1 MSESWSF
8 IGHEMLFGSLSTV
21 LNLLKVLIP
30 LMIVI
35 EILLTYNILEK
46 ISKKLEFI
54 GKPMGMSKDAI
65 FPLLV
70 GVFIGVTYGAGTLM
84 ELNERKPL
92 SKKDFALIG
101 VFMYICHGII
111 ETGFLFGVNGASV
124 LVVTVGRLLL
134 AFIVTCIFARLP
146 YIRRKDK

>member
-1 MSESWSF
+1 
-8 IGHEMLFGSLSTV
+8 
-21 LNLLKVLIP
+21 
-30 LMIVI
+30 
-35 EILLTYNILEK
+35 TYNILEK